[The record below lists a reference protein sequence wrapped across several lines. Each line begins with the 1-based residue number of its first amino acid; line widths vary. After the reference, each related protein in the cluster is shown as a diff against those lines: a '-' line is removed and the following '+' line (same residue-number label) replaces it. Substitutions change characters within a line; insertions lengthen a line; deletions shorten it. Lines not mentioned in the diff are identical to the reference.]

1 MSKLERLRKN
11 IEVIRKALTNTLTK
25 LSDLR
30 DYSGFGGLGFIL
42 NSDDKSTWSKS
53 DLPYYEDTMRLKQII
68 RENVTNEEW
77 REKYWQS
84 LKSSTLTAYYTPD
97 NFVAIMLSTI
107 MYQLPIRY
115 KFVLDPAAGKG
126 IFGNGVLAWAKDK
139 ENYEP
144 DVYFYEKDLLT
155 GKLLEALGQHRNYF
169 KVHIDGFETIE
180 ND

>member
-68 RENVTNEEW
+68 RENVTNEELYQ
-77 REKYWQS
+77 KYWQS
-84 LKSSTLTAYYTPD
+84 LKSSTLTAY
-97 NFVAIMLSTI
+97 
-107 MYQLPIRY
+107 
-115 KFVLDPAAGKG
+115 
-126 IFGNGVLAWAKDK
+126 
-139 ENYEP
+139 
-144 DVYFYEKDLLT
+144 
-155 GKLLEALGQHRNYF
+155 
-169 KVHIDGFETIE
+169 
-180 ND
+180 